1 MLEVRPTSR
10 SVVQPQQLDVA
21 AARVWNSLP
30 DFVTASTSLP
40 MFKRHLKTVLFAKS
54 YWTLAVSDDLNTFHR
69 TSFYWRLILF
79 GILAVVLALC
89 FTNELTNF
97 NKWPKQAAHIALPPY
112 FRKFRRGCSIV
123 EAIYQRS
130 SRKVDAQSVINW
142 TVVDQ
147 LISWQYI
154 RAPTL
159 DCYNF
164 TLQGTVVMPS
174 LPIRTTSD
182 TTRRSFFTYAQLVCQ
197 FYLAHGTRQY

>member
-10 SVVQPQQLDVA
+10 SVVQPQQLHVA

-79 GILAVVLALC
+79 GILAVVLTLC

-123 EAIYQRS
+123 EACYQRS

-147 LISWQYI
+147 LIS
-154 RAPTL
+154 
-159 DCYNF
+159 
-164 TLQGTVVMPS
+164 
-174 LPIRTTSD
+174 
-182 TTRRSFFTYAQLVCQ
+182 
-197 FYLAHGTRQY
+197 